1 MQVGFDSHCNQ
12 STPNCDHKSSPLL
25 RHRIGLGR
33 FTYMRSTKQS
43 FIKYSIL
50 VILFLILF
58 IDLYYFFE
66 YSEPASELFTRSI
79 DKDGFCGFPTKSR
92 EDEQS
97 IALQKLPDN
106 YVFLDYEYT
115 IHTTALSTFHRDVTS
130 SQHLYNCANP
140 VYTLIVYEYGG
151 DLVSICPAS
160 EQTWPFVWSRIVN
173 ISGPPGTCIL
183 FNSEILHAGQIN
195 HCRPRLARQYKLCH
209 REDIKKLQHLQGTRA
224 KKDTECV
231 DTSWSRMKRKVSYY
245 FAFPINHLFYP
256 FLMRKW
262 EPDTLMGQMQSWLP
276 DHQFYNNI

>member
-1 MQVGFDSHCNQ
+1 
-12 STPNCDHKSSPLL
+12 
-25 RHRIGLGR
+25 
-33 FTYMRSTKQS
+33 MRSSTTRS

-66 YSEPASELFTRSI
+66 SSEPVDERFARSI
-79 DKDGFCGFPTKSR
+79 YEDGFCCFSTKSR
-92 EDEQS
+92 EDERS
-97 IALQKLPDN
+97 IALQKLPKN

-115 IHTTALSTFHRDVTS
+115 IHSTALSTFHRDVTS
-130 SQHLYNCANP
+130 SQHLYDCENP

-160 EQTWPFVWSRIVN
+160 DKSWPFVWSRIVN
-173 ISGPPGTCIL
+173 ISGPPGTCVL
-183 FNSEILHAGQIN
+183 FNSEILHAGQTN

-209 REDIKKLQHLQGTRA
+209 LDDIKKLQHLQGIRA
-224 KKDTECV
+224 TKNIECV
-231 DTSWSRMKRKVSYY
+231 DDFLSRMKRKVSYY
-245 FAFPINHLFYP
+245 FAFLINHLFYP

-262 EPDTLMGQMQSWLP
+262 EPDTLMGRMQSWLP